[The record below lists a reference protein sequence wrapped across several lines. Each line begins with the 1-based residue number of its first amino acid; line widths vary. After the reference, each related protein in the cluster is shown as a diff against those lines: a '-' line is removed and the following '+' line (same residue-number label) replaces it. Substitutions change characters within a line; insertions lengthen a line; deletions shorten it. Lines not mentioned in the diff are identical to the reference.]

1 MKNILFRLI
10 KEVLPPVILKTLKF
24 CFNFHNNKVWSGNY
38 ASWIEAKSK
47 CVGYDDQIVLEKCSE
62 SLNKIKNGLAI
73 YERDSVIFDKIQYSW
88 GLLSSLQKVA
98 LEYSSKLCVLDFG
111 GSLGSSYYQN
121 KNFLNLGEELSWCIV
136 EQKHF
141 VDRGKELFESDKLKF
156 FYNLDDCI
164 LHNKPNVILLSSVLQ
179 YLEEP
184 YTWLDRILKL
194 GIPYIIIDRTAFL
207 EFDTD
212 LLTIQNVPEVI
223 YKASY
228 PSWFF
233 SKEKFLRVLKNYE
246 IILEF
251 KSDFEINTVVNNNIA
266 VYWQGFLLKRMQLQE
281 NVENMT

>member
-1 MKNILFRLI
+1 MKNILLRLI
-10 KEVLPPVILKTLKF
+10 KEVLPPTILKTLKF
-24 CFNFHNNKVWSGNY
+24 YFNPHNNKVWSGNY
-38 ASWIEAKSK
+38 VSWIEAKSK
-47 CVGYDDQIVLEKCSE
+47 CVGYDDHIVLEKCSE
-62 SLNKIKNGLAI
+62 SLQKVKNGLAI
-73 YERDSVIFDKIQYSW
+73 YERDSVIFDEIQYSW
-88 GLLSSLQKVA
+88 GLISSLQKVA
-98 LEYSSKLCVLDFG
+98 LEYNSKLCVLDFG

-121 KNFLNLGEELSWCIV
+121 KFFLNLGEELYWCIV

-156 FYNLDDCI
+156 YYSVEDCI
-164 LHNKPNVILLSSVLQ
+164 LHHKPNVLLLSSVLQ

-184 YTWLDRILKL
+184 YTWLDKILKL
-194 GIPYIIIDRTAFL
+194 GIPYIIIDRTAFS

-233 SKEKFLRVLKNYE
+233 SKEKFVKVLKNYE

-251 KSDFEINTVVNNNIA
+251 KSDFEINTVINNNMA
-266 VYWQGFLLKRMQLQE
+266 VYWQGFLLKRIQL
-281 NVENMT
+281 